1 MAPYIARMVLSVSR
15 HGIEHDI
22 ELARKMISEN
32 SLGLVAI
39 KEGKVIMEAEDR
51 GIRPFVQAV
60 IELGEKLRGA
70 VIGDRVTGRA
80 SAMLCIYSG
89 AVAVYTPLASDSAAT
104 ELQLA
109 NIKLIADERTPR
121 ILNRQGTDM
130 CPFEKMTEDLQ
141 SSNEVFW
148 TLVDFLGI
156 SAT

>member
-1 MAPYIARMVLSVSR
+1 MSR

-22 ELARKMISEN
+22 ERARKMISEN
-32 SLGLVAI
+32 GLGLVAI

>member
-1 MAPYIARMVLSVSR
+1 MNVSR

-22 ELARKMISEN
+22 ERARKMISEN
-32 SLGLVAI
+32 GLGLVAI

-60 IELGEKLRGA
+60 TDLGEKLRGA

-141 SSNEVFW
+141 SSNEVFQ

>member
-1 MAPYIARMVLSVSR
+1 MVLNVSR

-22 ELARKMISEN
+22 ERARKMISEN
-32 SLGLVAI
+32 GLGLVAI

>member
-32 SLGLVAI
+32 GLGLVAI

-70 VIGDRVTGRA
+70 VIGDRVTGRLPPCYA
-80 SAMLCIYSG
+80 STRGGLLRF
-89 AVAVYTPLASDSAAT
+89 TLLWPL
-104 ELQLA
+104 
-109 NIKLIADERTPR
+109 I
-121 ILNRQGTDM
+121 RQ
-130 CPFEKMTEDLQ
+130 Q
-141 SSNEVFW
+141 RNSN
-148 TLVDFLGI
+148 
-156 SAT
+156 

>member
-1 MAPYIARMVLSVSR
+1 MSR

-22 ELARKMISEN
+22 ERARKMISEN
-32 SLGLVAI
+32 GLGLVAI

-60 IELGEKLRGA
+60 TDLGEKLRGA

>member
-1 MAPYIARMVLSVSR
+1 MNVSR

-32 SLGLVAI
+32 GLGLVAI

-60 IELGEKLRGA
+60 TDLGEKLRGA

-121 ILNRQGTDM
+121 ILDR
-130 CPFEKMTEDLQ
+130 K
-141 SSNEVFW
+141 SV
-148 TLVDFLGI
+148 V
-156 SAT
+156 

>member
-1 MAPYIARMVLSVSR
+1 
-15 HGIEHDI
+15 
-22 ELARKMISEN
+22 MISEN
-32 SLGLVAI
+32 GLGLVAI

-130 CPFEKMTEDLQ
+130 CPFEKMTEDLK
-141 SSNEVFW
+141 SSNEVFRA
-148 TLVDFLGI
+148 LADFLGI

>member
-1 MAPYIARMVLSVSR
+1 MSR

-60 IELGEKLRGA
+60 TDLGEKLRGA

>member
-1 MAPYIARMVLSVSR
+1 MVLNVSR

-22 ELARKMISEN
+22 ERARKMISEN
-32 SLGLVAI
+32 GLGLVAI

-60 IELGEKLRGA
+60 TDLGEKLRGA

-141 SSNEVFW
+141 SSNEVFQ

>member
-1 MAPYIARMVLSVSR
+1 
-15 HGIEHDI
+15 
-22 ELARKMISEN
+22 
-32 SLGLVAI
+32 
-39 KEGKVIMEAEDR
+39 
-51 GIRPFVQAV
+51 
-60 IELGEKLRGA
+60 
-70 VIGDRVTGRA
+70 
-80 SAMLCIYSG
+80 
-89 AVAVYTPLASDSAAT
+89 LASDSAAT

-141 SSNEVFW
+141 SSNEVFQ

>member
-1 MAPYIARMVLSVSR
+1 MVLNVSR

-22 ELARKMISEN
+22 ERARKMISEN
-32 SLGLVAI
+32 GLGLVAI

-141 SSNEVFW
+141 SSNEVFQ

>member
-1 MAPYIARMVLSVSR
+1 MVLNVSR

-22 ELARKMISEN
+22 ERARKMISEN
-32 SLGLVAI
+32 GLGLVAI

-60 IELGEKLRGA
+60 TDLGEKLRGA